1 MDVSP
6 GRKAVEAHQ
15 IEKLSRMLKAELPSN
30 AFYHRKLFDQ
40 GFSNAASLSEFRK
53 FPFTTKSE
61 LVEDQAAYPPFGS
74 ALTFPVERY
83 MRIHQTSGTTGKP
96 IYWLD
101 TEESWQWWS
110 GCWKTIFE
118 AAGVRP
124 DDRIFFAFSFGPFI
138 GFWSGWEGAR
148 KLGAL
153 AIPGGGQST
162 AQRLKAIMDYGA
174 TVLVCT
180 PTYALHMGDEA
191 RKIGL
196 DLANKSQIRITIHAG
211 EPGANIPSTRR
222 RIEEIWGAK
231 CYDHPGATEIGPYAF
246 ECEARPGGVHINE
259 DEYIGEV
266 IDPTNGEPTREG
278 ERGELIMTNLGRYG
292 SPVIRYRTGDLVEP
306 SFQPCACGRSF
317 MLLRGGILG
326 RADDMIIVRGVN
338 VFPSAIENIMREFIE
353 IEEFKI
359 ETFVREEMRELKLI
373 IEPRADCASPVTLK
387 ELVARRFRERLGL
400 RPEVEDV
407 APGTLPRFELKARRF
422 FKL

>member
-1 MDVSP
+1 MDISP
-6 GRKAVEAHQ
+6 GRKAIEARQ
-15 IEKLSRMLKAELPSN
+15 LEKLSRMLEAELPCN
-30 AFYHRKLFDQ
+30 AFYRCKLLDK
-40 GFSNAASLSEFRK
+40 GFSSAASLSEFRK
-53 FPFTTKSE
+53 FPFTTKSD
-61 LVEDQAAYPPFGS
+61 LVEDQSAHPPFGS

-83 MRIHQTSGTTGKP
+83 TRIHQTSGTTGKP
-96 IYWLD
+96 LYWLD

-118 AAGVRP
+118 AAGAKP

-162 AQRLKAIMDYGA
+162 AQRLKAIVDYGA

-191 RKIGL
+191 RKIGM
-196 DLANKSQIRITIHAG
+196 DLANKSQVRITIHAG
-211 EPGANIPSTRR
+211 EPGASIPSTRR

-231 CYDHPGATEIGPYAF
+231 CYDHPGATEIGAYAF
-246 ECEARPGGVHINE
+246 ECETRHGGVHINE
-259 DEYIGEV
+259 DEFIAEV
-266 IDPTNGEPTREG
+266 IDPKSGEETKEG
-278 ERGELIMTNLGRYG
+278 ERGELVMTNLGRYG

-306 SFQPCACGRSF
+306 SFQPCACGRAF
-317 MLLRGGILG
+317 MLLRGGVLG
-326 RADDMIIVRGVN
+326 RADDMIVVRGVN
-338 VFPSAIENIMREFIE
+338 VFPSAIENIMREFTE

-359 ETFVREEMRELKLI
+359 ETFVRAELRELKLI
-373 IEPRADCASPVTLK
+373 IEPRTDCASAVALK
-387 ELVARRFRERLGL
+387 DLVARRFRERLGL

-422 FKL
+422 FKR